1 MKAPELLTP
10 HEVAEILKISYEKTL
25 HLIKSKDLKAI
36 KIDRQYRI
44 KESDLVAFINGG
56 GTK

>member
-10 HEVAEILKISYEKTL
+10 REAADILKISYEQTL
-25 HLIKSKDLKAI
+25 HLIKYGNLKSI
-36 KIDRQYRI
+36 KIGRQYRI
-44 KESDLVAFINGG
+44 KESDLTAFVNGG